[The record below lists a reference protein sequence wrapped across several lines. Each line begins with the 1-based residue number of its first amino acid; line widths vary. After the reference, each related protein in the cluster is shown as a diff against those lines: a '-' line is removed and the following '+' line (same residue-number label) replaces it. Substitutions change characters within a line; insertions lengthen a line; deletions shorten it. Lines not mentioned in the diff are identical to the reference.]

1 MNQKERMLANLPY
14 KAWLDGLSTTF
25 RFQWRPFSE
34 GDTTNAEIAR
44 LLAAS
49 GKAKLVVA
57 TDAIGTS
64 GGTKENYNSCK
75 EFCGCKIIVAIVN
88 GCRKYID
95 IFYNYL

>member
-1 MNQKERMLANLPY
+1 MFTQLPEEH
-14 KAWLDGLSTTF
+14 K
-25 RFQWRPFSE
+25 RVPFSE

-44 LLAAS
+44 LFAAS

-64 GGTKENYNSCK
+64 GGTKGNYNSCK
-75 EFCGCKIIVAIVN
+75 EFCGCKIIIAMVN

-95 IFYNYL
+95 SFYNYL